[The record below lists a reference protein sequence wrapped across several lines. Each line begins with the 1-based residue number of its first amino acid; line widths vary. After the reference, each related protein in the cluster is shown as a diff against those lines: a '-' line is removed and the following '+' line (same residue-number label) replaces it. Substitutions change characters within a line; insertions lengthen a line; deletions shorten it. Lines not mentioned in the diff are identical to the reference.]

1 LNLVYPLFADNMF
14 ATVYLLVIAFC
25 FGAVFASFIT
35 CTACR
40 VVIGEDWTK
49 GHSHCDSCKHELSM
63 LDLIPIVSWLALKG
77 KCRYCG
83 AKVPARDVI
92 FEIVLGLVFA
102 GTLAFNMAVDPV
114 VLQTLVLEVILLGLS
129 LADYDNHIIPDGFL
143 LAMLIVWI
151 LFVGFMPDT
160 QAYALDGII
169 AVAVIA
175 GMMLL
180 VMAIL
185 NKVLKKQSI
194 GMGDIKLFACCL
206 LFTGLY
212 RGILTLF
219 LASLIGL
226 VIAAIGRKKKIAFA
240 PAISIATIIS
250 LVFGGNLLNMYFG
263 LIGG

>member
-1 LNLVYPLFADNMF
+1 MF
-14 ATVYLLVIAFC
+14 ATIYLLVIAFC

-102 GTLAFNMAVDPV
+102 GTMAFNMAVDPV
-114 VLQTLVLEVILLGLS
+114 VIQTLVLEVILLGLS

-160 QAYALDGII
+160 QGYALDGII
-169 AVAVIA
+169 AVVVIA
-175 GMMLL
+175 GIMLL
-180 VMAIL
+180 ITLIL

-194 GMGDIKLFACCL
+194 GMGDIKLFACCM

-212 RGILTLF
+212 RGVLTLF

-226 VIAAIGRKKKIAFA
+226 IIAAVGRKKKIAFA

-250 LVFGGNLLNMYFG
+250 LVFGGTLINMYFG

>member
-1 LNLVYPLFADNMF
+1 MNLVYPLFADNLF
-14 ATVYLLVIAFC
+14 ATIYLLVIAFC

-49 GHSHCDSCKHELSM
+49 GHSHCDTCGHELST

-92 FEIVLGLVFA
+92 FEIVLGLLFV
-102 GTLAFNMAVDPV
+102 GTLAFNRAVD
-114 VLQTLVLEVILLGLS
+114 LGLS
-129 LADYDNHIIPDGFL
+129 LADFDNHIIPDGFL

-160 QAYALDGII
+160 QAYALDGIL

-175 GMMLL
+175 GIMLI
-180 VMAIL
+180 VTAIL

-194 GMGDIKLFACCL
+194 GMGDIKLFACCM

-212 RGILTLF
+212 RGVLTLF

-226 VIAAIGRKKKIAFA
+226 IIAAVGRKKKIAFA

-250 LVFGGNLLNMYFG
+250 LVFGGTLINMYFG

>member
-1 LNLVYPLFADNMF
+1 MNLVYPLFADNMF
-14 ATVYLLVIAFC
+14 ATIYLLVIAFC

-102 GTLAFNMAVDPV
+102 GTMAFNMAVDPV
-114 VLQTLVLEVILLGLS
+114 VIQTLVLEVILLGLS

-160 QAYALDGII
+160 QGYALDGII
-169 AVAVIA
+169 AVVVIA
-175 GMMLL
+175 GIMLL
-180 VMAIL
+180 ITLIL

-194 GMGDIKLFACCL
+194 GMGDIKLFACCM

-212 RGILTLF
+212 RGVLTLF

-226 VIAAIGRKKKIAFA
+226 IIAAVGRKKKIAFA

-250 LVFGGNLLNMYFG
+250 LVFGGTLINMYFG

>member
-1 LNLVYPLFADNMF
+1 MF
-14 ATVYLLVIAFC
+14 ATIYLLVIAFC

-92 FEIVLGLVFA
+92 FEIVLGLAFA
-102 GTLAFNMAVDPV
+102 GTLAFNLAVDPV
-114 VLQTLVLEVILLGLS
+114 VIQTLVLEVLLLGLS

-151 LFVGFMPDT
+151 IFVGFMPDT
-160 QAYALDGII
+160 QGYALDGII
-169 AVAVIA
+169 AVVVIA
-175 GMMLL
+175 GIMLL
-180 VMAIL
+180 ITLIL

-194 GMGDIKLFACCL
+194 GMGDIKLFACCM

-212 RGILTLF
+212 RGVLTLF
-219 LASLIGL
+219 LASMIGL
-226 VIAAIGRKKKIAFA
+226 LIAAIGRKKKIAFA

-250 LVFGGNLLNMYFG
+250 LVFGGTLINMYFG

>member
-1 LNLVYPLFADNMF
+1 MNLVYPLFADNTF
-14 ATVYLLVIAFC
+14 ATVYLLVIAFA

-49 GHSHCDSCKHELSM
+49 GHSHCDSCGHELST
-63 LDLIPIVSWLALKG
+63 LDLIPVISWLALKG

-92 FEIVLGLVFA
+92 FEIVLGLVFV
-102 GTLAFNMAVDPV
+102 GTLAFNRAVDPMV
-114 VLQTLVLEVILLGLS
+114 IQTLVLEVILLGLS
-129 LADYDNHIIPDGFL
+129 LADFDNHIIPDGFL

-160 QAYALDGII
+160 AAYALDGVLA
-169 AVAVIA
+169 AVVIPGILLAVSA
-175 GMMLL
+175 L
-180 VMAIL
+180 L
-185 NKVLKKQSI
+185 NKALKKSTL
-194 GMGDIKLFACCL
+194 GMGDVKLFACCM

-212 RGILTLF
+212 RGVLTMF
-219 LASLIGL
+219 LASVIGL
-226 VIAAIGRKKKIAFA
+226 IFVAISQKKKIAFA
-240 PAISIATIIS
+240 PAISIATVIS
-250 LVFGGNLLNMYFG
+250 LVFGGTLLNMYFS

>member
-1 LNLVYPLFADNMF
+1 MNLVYPLFADNMF
-14 ATVYLLVIAFC
+14 ATIYLLVIAFC

-92 FEIVLGLVFA
+92 FEIVLGLAFA
-102 GTLAFNMAVDPV
+102 GTLAFNLAVDPV
-114 VLQTLVLEVILLGLS
+114 VIQTLVLEVLLLGLS

-160 QAYALDGII
+160 QGYALDGII
-169 AVAVIA
+169 AVVVIA
-175 GMMLL
+175 GIMLL
-180 VMAIL
+180 ITLIL

-194 GMGDIKLFACCL
+194 GMGDIKLFACCM

-212 RGILTLF
+212 RGVLTLF

-226 VIAAIGRKKKIAFA
+226 VIAAVGRKKKIAFA

-250 LVFGGNLLNMYFG
+250 LVFGGALINMYFG
-263 LIGG
+263 IIGG

>member
-1 LNLVYPLFADNMF
+1 MNLVYPLFADNMF
-14 ATVYLLVIAFC
+14 ATIYLLVIAFC

-92 FEIVLGLVFA
+92 FEIVLGLAFA

-114 VLQTLVLEVILLGLS
+114 VIQTLVLEVILLGLS

-151 LFVGFMPDT
+151 IFVGFMPDT
-160 QAYALDGII
+160 QGYALDGII
-169 AVAVIA
+169 AVVVIS
-175 GMMLL
+175 GIMLL
-180 VMAIL
+180 ITMIL

-194 GMGDIKLFACCL
+194 GMGDIKLFACCM

-212 RGILTLF
+212 RGVLTLF

-226 VIAAIGRKKKIAFA
+226 VIAVVGRKKKIAFA
-240 PAISIATIIS
+240 PAISLATIIS
-250 LVFGGNLLNMYFG
+250 LVFGGTLINMYFG

>member
-1 LNLVYPLFADNMF
+1 MNLVYPLFADNMF
-14 ATVYLLVIAFC
+14 ATIYLLVIAFC

-175 GMMLL
+175 GIMII
-180 VMAIL
+180 VMAVL

-194 GMGDIKLFACCL
+194 GMGDIKLFACCM

-212 RGILTLF
+212 RGLLTLF

-226 VIAAIGRKKKIAFA
+226 IIAAIGRKKKIAFA

>member
-1 LNLVYPLFADNMF
+1 MNLVYPLFADNMF
-14 ATVYLLVIAFC
+14 ATIYLLVIAFC

-63 LDLIPIVSWLALKG
+63 LDLIPIVSWLAIKG

-92 FEIVLGLVFA
+92 FEIVLGLAFA

-114 VLQTLVLEVILLGLS
+114 VIQTLVLEVILLGLS

-151 LFVGFMPDT
+151 IFVGFMPDT
-160 QAYALDGII
+160 QGYALDGII
-169 AVAVIA
+169 AVVVIS
-175 GMMLL
+175 GIMLL
-180 VMAIL
+180 ITMIL

-194 GMGDIKLFACCL
+194 GMGDIKLFACCM

-212 RGILTLF
+212 RGVLTLF

-226 VIAAIGRKKKIAFA
+226 VIAVVGRKKKIAFA
-240 PAISIATIIS
+240 PAISLATIIS
-250 LVFGGNLLNMYFG
+250 LVFGGTLINMYFG

>member
-1 LNLVYPLFADNMF
+1 MNLVYPLFADNMF
-14 ATVYLLVIAFC
+14 ATIYLLVIAFC

-92 FEIVLGLVFA
+92 FEIVLGLAFA
-102 GTLAFNMAVDPV
+102 GTLAFNLAVDPV
-114 VLQTLVLEVILLGLS
+114 VIQTLVLEVLLLGLS

-151 LFVGFMPDT
+151 IFVGFMPDT
-160 QAYALDGII
+160 QGYALDGII
-169 AVAVIA
+169 AVVVIA
-175 GMMLL
+175 GIMLL
-180 VMAIL
+180 ITLIL

-194 GMGDIKLFACCL
+194 GMGDIKLFACCM

-212 RGILTLF
+212 RGVLTLF
-219 LASLIGL
+219 LASMIGL
-226 VIAAIGRKKKIAFA
+226 LIAAIGRKKKIAFA

-250 LVFGGNLLNMYFG
+250 LVFGGTLINM
-263 LIGG
+263 

>member
-1 LNLVYPLFADNMF
+1 MNLVYPLFADNLF
-14 ATVYLLVIAFC
+14 ATIYLLVIAFC

-49 GHSHCDSCKHELSM
+49 GHSHCDTCGHELST

-92 FEIVLGLVFA
+92 FEIILGLLFV
-102 GTLAFNMAVDPV
+102 GTLAFNRAVDPV
-114 VLQTLVLEVILLGLS
+114 VLQTLVLEVLLLGLS
-129 LADYDNHIIPDGFL
+129 LTDFDNHIIPDGFL

-169 AVAVIA
+169 AVVVIA

-180 VMAIL
+180 LMALL

-194 GMGDIKLFACCL
+194 GMGDIKLFACCM

-212 RGILTLF
+212 RGVLTLF

-226 VIAAIGRKKKIAFA
+226 IIVAIGRKKKIAFA

-250 LVFGGNLLNMYFG
+250 LVFGGTLINMYFG

>member
-1 LNLVYPLFADNMF
+1 MF

-49 GHSHCDSCKHELSM
+49 GHSHCDSCKHELST

-92 FEIVLGLVFA
+92 FEIVLGVLFVV
-102 GTLAFNMAVDPV
+102 TLAFNRAVDPV
-114 VLQTLVLEVILLGLS
+114 VLQTLVLEVLFLGLS
-129 LADYDNHIIPDGFL
+129 LADFDNHVIPDGFL

-151 LFVGFMPDT
+151 MFVGFMPDPK
-160 QAYALDGII
+160 AYALDGLLA
-169 AVAVIA
+169 AVVIA
-175 GMMLL
+175 GIMLVL
-180 VMAIL
+180 SWLM
-185 NKVLKKQSI
+185 NKVLKKTSI
-194 GMGDIKLFACCL
+194 GMGDIKLFACCM

-212 RGILTLF
+212 RGVLTMF
-219 LASLIGL
+219 LASVVGLIM
-226 VIAAIGRKKKIAFA
+226 AAIIRDKKIAFA
-240 PAISIATIIS
+240 PAISIATVIS
-250 LVFGGNLLNMYFG
+250 LVFGGTLINMYFSA
-263 LIGG
+263 IGG

>member
-1 LNLVYPLFADNMF
+1 
-14 ATVYLLVIAFC
+14 
-25 FGAVFASFIT
+25 
-35 CTACR
+35 
-40 VVIGEDWTK
+40 
-49 GHSHCDSCKHELSM
+49 M

-129 LADYDNHIIPDGFL
+129 LADYDNNIIPDGFL

-151 LFVGFMPDT
+151 LFVGLMPDT

-175 GMMLL
+175 GMMLI

-194 GMGDIKLFACCL
+194 GMGDIKLFACCM

-212 RGILTLF
+212 KGLLTLF

-226 VIAAIGRKKKIAFA
+226 IIAAVGRKKKIAFA

-250 LVFGGNLLNMYFG
+250 LVFGGTLLNMYFG

>member
-1 LNLVYPLFADNMF
+1 
-14 ATVYLLVIAFC
+14 
-25 FGAVFASFIT
+25 
-35 CTACR
+35 
-40 VVIGEDWTK
+40 
-49 GHSHCDSCKHELSM
+49 
-63 LDLIPIVSWLALKG
+63 
-77 KCRYCG
+77 
-83 AKVPARDVI
+83 
-92 FEIVLGLVFA
+92 
-102 GTLAFNMAVDPV
+102 MAVDPV

-129 LADYDNHIIPDGFL
+129 LADYDNHIIPEGFL

-151 LFVGFMPDT
+151 LFVAFMPDT

-175 GMMLL
+175 GMMLI

-194 GMGDIKLFACCL
+194 GMGDIKLFACCM

-212 RGILTLF
+212 RGLLTLF

-226 VIAAIGRKKKIAFA
+226 IIAAIGRKKKIAFA

>member
-1 LNLVYPLFADNMF
+1 MNLVYPLFADNMF

>member
-1 LNLVYPLFADNMF
+1 MNLVYPLFADNMF
-14 ATVYLLVIAFC
+14 ATIYLLVIAFC

-92 FEIVLGLVFA
+92 FEIVLGLAFA
-102 GTLAFNMAVDPV
+102 GTLAFNLAVDPV
-114 VLQTLVLEVILLGLS
+114 VIQTLVLEVLLLGLS

-151 LFVGFMPDT
+151 IFVGFMPDT
-160 QAYALDGII
+160 QGYALDGII
-169 AVAVIA
+169 AVVVIA
-175 GMMLL
+175 GIMLL
-180 VMAIL
+180 ITLIL

-194 GMGDIKLFACCL
+194 GMGDIKLFACCM

-212 RGILTLF
+212 RGVLTLF
-219 LASLIGL
+219 LASMIGL
-226 VIAAIGRKKKIAFA
+226 LIAAIGRKKKIAFA

-250 LVFGGNLLNMYFG
+250 LVFGGTLINMYFG